1 MTEGTTALG
10 MKCTSEAR
18 YMEWTMLW
26 IAKQYIMN
34 TPCKA
39 IFLGEEQEYKRLE
52 RSVRRLYSAPGLN
65 E

>member
-1 MTEGTTALG
+1 
-10 MKCTSEAR
+10 
-18 YMEWTMLW
+18 MLW
-26 IAKQYIMN
+26 IAKQSIMN
-34 TPCKA
+34 TPCNA